1 MDIREIRASGI
12 LEQYVLGNCSKQE
25 IEIVERA
32 LKDHPELKKDLY
44 EIGNALEQYAKQFK
58 VEPSAHLKEKFIKSA
73 KGEPTSTSKNTVE
86 PSSTHSNRFP
96 SWLSGLLALG
106 CLGLSYLYFS
116 NSQKHSTLQSE
127 YDNYKILCD
136 SIQAVSDI
144 QYALIGDLQN
154 PNNEIFAIG
163 ATPKYSET
171 ELFLIY
177 NSVDQKNYLQVQN
190 LPTIS
195 NQQSYQLW
203 SLKAGVDPI
212 PLTVFQG
219 DEGVFIPVDFED
231 GTATYAITI
240 EPFGGVQSPTLDDLI
255 GTVNVPS

>member
-12 LEQYVLGNCSKQE
+12 LEQYALGNCSKQE
-25 IEIVERA
+25 VEIVEQA
-32 LKDHPELKKDLY
+32 LIDFPELKKDLY
-44 EIGNALEQYAKQFK
+44 EIGNALEQYAKQFQ
-58 VEPSAHLKEKFIKSA
+58 VEPSGHLKNELIKSA
-73 KGEPTSTSKNTVE
+73 TNSNNPIPPKTDISNKAPG
-86 PSSTHSNRFP
+86 NRFP
-96 SWLSGLLALG
+96 SWLTGLLALG

-116 NSQKHSTLQSE
+116 NSLKQNALQSE

-136 SIQAVSDI
+136 SIQAASDI
-144 QYALIGDLQN
+144 QYALIEDLQN
-154 PNNEIFAIG
+154 PNNQILALG

>member
-1 MDIREIRASGI
+1 MDIREIRASGL

-25 IEIVERA
+25 TEIVEQA
-32 LKDHPELKKDLY
+32 LQDYPELKKDLY
-44 EIGNALEQYAKQFK
+44 EIGNALEQYAKNFQ
-58 VEPSAHLKEKFIKSA
+58 VEPSADLKAEFLKSV
-73 KGEPTSTSKNTVE
+73 KGNSTSPPTPRAAPKVK
-86 PSSTHSNRFP
+86 PSNRFP
-96 SWLSGLLALG
+96 TWLTSLLALG
-106 CLGLSYLYFS
+106 CLGLSYLYIS
-116 NSQKHSTLQSE
+116 NSQQRTVLQEE

-136 SIQAVSDI
+136 SIQATADI
-144 QYALIGDLQN
+144 QYALIEDLQN
-154 PNNEIFAIG
+154 PNNQVLALG
-163 ATPKYSET
+163 ATPKYNET

-177 NSVDQKNYLQVQN
+177 NNVDQKNYLQVQN

-219 DEGVFIPVDFED
+219 DEGVFIPVDYED

-255 GTVNVPS
+255 ATVNVPS